1 MQRTLLALA
10 GLLLAGAAACSSSD
24 DPSPASAPATGAS
37 GAAGASGSTGLGGA
51 AGAAGLGGVGGGAGA
66 GGASGPCAN
75 DPDPPS
81 AGTTCIEQVSGVAR
95 SLDGSAL
102 PANTLVTVCGVA
114 CFYGKT
120 DATGAFTAKMGVN
133 IVVSDYVT
141 YVHGQ
146 PAFANLLT
154 RLPADAAGPSIVLSQ
169 PLLVPPLP
177 APAVYLPEDGAKAS
191 TVTSGAITLAT
202 AAGTLFDLEV
212 DDIAM
217 GKDGRALRVVKVDVA
232 KAPPF
237 AASEGAVLLYAL
249 APFSAKPSTPVGVL
263 ISETGGLPAGT
274 AVELFVLDDRIV
286 DVPSPAGK
294 ARVVATAHVSDD
306 GKQIVTDPG
315 QGLDV
320 LTWVGVRKKK

>member
-1 MQRTLLALA
+1 MLRALLPLV
-10 GLLLAGAAACSSSD
+10 GLLLAGAASCSSD
-24 DPSPASAPATGAS
+24 DASPASDPAS
-37 GAAGASGSTGLGGA
+37 GTSGVAGASGSAGLGGA
-51 AGAAGLGGVGGGAGA
+51 AGAAGTSGSSGASGA

-95 SLDGSAL
+95 ALDGSAL

-177 APAVYLPEDGAKAS
+177 APA
-191 TVTSGAITLAT
+191 
-202 AAGTLFDLEV
+202 
-212 DDIAM
+212 
-217 GKDGRALRVVKVDVA
+217 
-232 KAPPF
+232 APPSPVEPPAP
-237 AASEGAVLLYAL
+237 AAPLAPVAGAEAGDGSSEELHAAAPARRRPARARRVRCTSAPYVTERVRAAL
-249 APFSAKPSTPVGVL
+249 ACGKSSWSGQRSAGNPAPRT
-263 ISETGGLPAGT
+263 TGPHH
-274 AVELFVLDDRIV
+274 
-286 DVPSPAGK
+286 S
-294 ARVVATAHVSDD
+294 S
-306 GKQIVTDPG
+306 
-315 QGLDV
+315 
-320 LTWVGVRKKK
+320 RKRLRSSM